1 MTDNLSIIPQ
11 NFIFPNIVNT
21 NNQPSTVETLHEYG
35 ILQDNLILKGYV
47 QTRVPPVPQK
57 EEPPILRGP
66 VPITSSQ
73 KRLLDA
79 MRNINWSRSYLWEVE
94 LDDVPPPFNKEGG
107 FGFPAIE
114 VDDTLALGSTF
125 DFEAGINLL
134 RVPQKKYSYDLKLT
148 FYDDEQGTLE
158 KFFEKWF
165 NEIYNNDYGVLPVE
179 AAVKMLVVRKLN
191 SKREIILSR
200 NYLVYPNGTILGVNR
215 TDSGPRQFMV
225 DFVIS
230 GYLNPLKFDKGA
242 SASKPNTL
250 AQGKQFIKD

>member
-1 MTDNLSIIPQ
+1 MADNIPIIEQ
-11 NFIFPNIVNT
+11 NFIFPNPGTN
-21 NNQPSTVETLHEYG
+21 NNQPTTVDVMREQG
-35 ILQDNLILKGYV
+35 ILQDSVRKNILTGGISKS
-47 QTRVPPVPQK
+47 TNSN
-57 EEPPILRGP
+57 I
-66 VPITSSQ
+66 SQ
-73 KRLLDA
+73 SDNTDEGLELSRRRILDA

-125 DFEAGINLL
+125 DFEAGINLI

-165 NEIYNNDYGVLPVE
+165 NEIYDNERGVIPVE
-179 AAVKMLVVRKLN
+179 AAVKMLLVRKLN
-191 SKREIILSR
+191 SKHKIILTR
-200 NYLVYPNGTILGVNR
+200 KYLVYPNGTILGVNR

-225 DFVIS
+225 DFVIA
-230 GYLNPLKFDKGA
+230 GYLNPLNFD
-242 SASKPNTL
+242 ST
-250 AQGKQFIKD
+250 AQNIRQM